1 MSRGRGFLPRRHA
14 ARLLFAL
21 GIAVIFAMSARAGQV
36 FDPTRP
42 AAGAGKASGHGESA
56 APADPL
62 DLSFVATGAQRRIA
76 VVNGHVVRE
85 GDSVAGA
92 RVTRIA
98 SGMVVLNRDGRRV
111 VLHTSKKNIRKTPV
125 RGSGENER

>member
-1 MSRGRGFLPRRHA
+1 MSRHCGFLSRRQA
-14 ARLLFAL
+14 ARWFFAL
-21 GIAVIFAMSARAGQV
+21 GLALIFAVSARAGQV

-42 AAGAGKASGHGESA
+42 AAGAGKASGHGDPVVPA
-56 APADPL
+56 APL
-62 DLSFVATGAQRRIA
+62 ELSFIATGAQRRIA

>member
-1 MSRGRGFLPRRHA
+1 MSSGRGFSLERRA
-14 ARLLFAL
+14 ACWFFAL
-21 GIAVIFAMSARAGQV
+21 GMALLCAVRASAGQV

-42 AAGAGKASGHGESA
+42 AAGSGKASEHARSA
-56 APADPL
+56 APSEPL

-92 RVTRIA
+92 RVTRIT
-98 SGMVVLNRDGRRV
+98 SGRVVLNRNGRRV
-111 VLHTSKKNIRKTPV
+111 VLHMSKKNIRKTPAS
-125 RGSGENER
+125 GSGENKR